1 MSSTLNK
8 LKGVKL
14 LPVWV
19 VFIFDLLISFFSLL
33 VSFFLRYNFAFEL
46 ISWADFITTL
56 EVLTFFNIIVFMIL
70 RAHAGIIRFTSIQ
83 DTFKL
88 LLVVILVNLGL
99 ALFNFS
105 FSQYFNIEI
114 VSYQIIL
121 INTFVSFL
129 FLTSYRLLIKLLYS
143 YILNL
148 GVIKKNILIYG
159 AGEAGVATKRTF
171 EQDSKANIQV
181 KAFLDDDPR
190 KSDKVIEGVKI
201 YHTSQILKL
210 IKANDISELIIAAF
224 SLPSKAKSD
233 IVDICL
239 DNNIKVLTV
248 PPFSHWI
255 NGHFSTK
262 QIQKIKIEDLL
273 DREPIMLYNEIIT
286 DQLKGKRV
294 LVTGAA
300 GSIGS
305 EIVRQLIKYNP
316 ALIILNDQAESPLY
330 DLELEMQEL
339 GFDDYVICL
348 TDVRNQAA
356 AERMFESYQPQYVY
370 HAAAYKHVPMM
381 EHSPCEAVLTNVMG
395 TKHIADLSVA
405 YQVKRFVMVSTD
417 KAVNPTN
424 VMGTTKRIAEMYV
437 QSLHHEL
444 GKKGGHV
451 VKFITTRFGN
461 VLGSNGSVIP
471 RFKKQ
476 IEEGGP
482 VTVTHP
488 DITRFFMTIP
498 EACQLVLEA
507 GSMGNGGE
515 IFVFDMGKPIKI
527 AELAKKLI
535 RLSGYN
541 PGVDIKIK
549 YTGLRPGEKLYEELL
564 NNAEN
569 TVNTYHDK
577 ILIAKVREV
586 EYNTLISQIDELIEK
601 ARSRS
606 SSDIMVATLK
616 EMVPEYV
623 TSNPAYEKLLP
634 KQPSPVVSMNKA
646 G

>member
-1 MSSTLNK
+1 MVERLKQIKKINILPRWMIFILDLSISAFSLVLAYLLRFNFDYGSISTSELITS
-8 LKGVKL
+8 LEL
-14 LPVWV
+14 LTAFNVV
-19 VFIFDLLISFFSLL
+19 VFF
-33 VSFFLRYNFAFEL
+33 VVRTY
-46 ISWADFITTL
+46 
-56 EVLTFFNIIVFMIL
+56 
-70 RAHAGIIRFTSIQ
+70 AGIIRFTSIQ
-83 DTFKL
+83 DTYRI
-88 LLVVILVNLGL
+88 LLVVFLVNFGCLIT
-99 ALFNFS
+99 
-105 FSQYFNIEI
+105 NIAFDRYANQQLI
-114 VSYQIIL
+114 PYSVIL
-121 INTFVSFL
+121 INALASFL
-129 FLTSYRLLIKLLYS
+129 FLNSYRIGVKFIYS
-143 YILNL
+143 YLMTVGMN
-148 GVIKKNILIYG
+148 KKNILIYG
-159 AGEAGVATKRTF
+159 AGEAGIATKRTF
-171 EQDSKANIQV
+171 DQDSNAHIQV
-181 KAFLDDDPR
+181 RAFLDDDPR
-190 KSDKVIEGVKI
+190 KSSKVIDGVKI
-201 YHTSQILKL
+201 FHTSELKKL
-210 IKANDISELIIAAF
+210 IEEYDIAELVIAAF
-224 SLPSKAKSD
+224 SLPSKTKSD
-233 IVDICL
+233 LVDICL

-248 PPFSHWI
+248 PPLSHWI
-255 NGHFSTK
+255 NGHFSAK

-273 DREPIMLYNEIIT
+273 DREPIMLYNEIVT

-305 EIVRQLIKYNP
+305 EIVRQLIKYEP
-316 ALIILNDQAESPLY
+316 ALLILNDQAESPLY
-330 DLELEMQEL
+330 DLELELQEL
-339 GFDDYVICL
+339 GFDNYVVCL
-348 TDVRNQAA
+348 TDVRNLEAA
-356 AERMFESYQPQYVY
+356 NRMFESYQPQYVY

-395 TKHIADLSVA
+395 TKHIADLAVA

-437 QSLHHEL
+437 QSLYHQLEKD
-444 GKKGGHV
+444 GKHL

-515 IFVFDMGKPIKI
+515 IFVFDMGKSVKI
-527 AELAKKLI
+527 AELAKKMI
-535 RLSGYN
+535 RLSGFT

-586 EYNTLISQIDELIEK
+586 DYSEVKDQVEELINLAANRAASEMIVSK
-601 ARSRS
+601 
-606 SSDIMVATLK
+606 LK
-616 EMVPEYV
+616 VIVPEYV
-623 TSNPAYEKLLP
+623 TSNPAYESLVTKP
-634 KQPSPVVSMNKA
+634 KSPVVSIQKA